1 MQSPVDI
8 QSERLQPVCSLKLL
22 QTRYKPANAT
32 HQSRPRHS
40 SMYLLNP
47 YHPCSEYHIHV
58 HSDTVNE
65 KHLVGILSVAV
76 MYTIGSEYDPFI
88 DQLSGEQDVQVVDPS
103 LLNVGGKRFL
113 RYVGSLTSPPCTE
126 QPENITP
133 YVELLNMLPGPVRP
147 VYLGCHEK
155 SIYALLTEKQ
165 ASIFRMRAN
174 VSVVLKREY
183 AELFSS
189 TVF

>member
-1 MQSPVDI
+1 MGFRRDGENLILLLLVSAQAMIITQAAEEYDYSNGTAARQTGETWEKNGGFAAVA
-8 QSERLQPVCSLKLL
+8 ECNLRWTLCSLKLL

-126 QPENITP
+126 QVTWS
-133 YVELLNMLPGPVRP
+133 VLRR
-147 VYLGCHEK
+147 
-155 SIYALLTEKQ
+155 LLTQGE
-165 ASIFRMRAN
+165 
-174 VSVVLKREY
+174 
-183 AELFSS
+183 
-189 TVF
+189 

>member
-8 QSERLQPVCSLKLL
+8 QSERLQPVCSLKLH
-22 QTRYKPANAT
+22 AT

-88 DQLSGEQDVQVVDPS
+88 DQMSGEQDVQVVDPS
-103 LLNVGGKRFL
+103 LLNVGGKEICWITDITALHRASDME
-113 RYVGSLTSPPCTE
+113 RVE
-126 QPENITP
+126 KKPENITP